1 MLFLFLPHPNAL
13 DSKQNCQWNKFYLIV
28 AFFPLHLHFG
38 VYVCVCVLVAFALAF
53 KMMSQLILMQMLW
66 LVMEQHTYKLRSATK
81 ILKDRV
87 GVVGWEKSF
96 QVKITIV
103 AITYNGFYACG
114 RGNKM
119 GMVDSRM
126 GHTHTYVHLYT
137 KCIWHALNATRK
149 WACMVCVC
157 AHSHSRFYMSQS
169 KCCWEIVGN

>member
-1 MLFLFLPHPNAL
+1 MLFF
-13 DSKQNCQWNKFYLIV
+13 FF
-28 AFFPLHLHFG
+28 FFPTPMLWTANKTVSEISFILLWHFFRSIYIL
-38 VYVCVCVLVAFALAF
+38 VFMCVCVLVAFALAF

-119 GMVDSRM
+119 DMVD
-126 GHTHTYVHLYT
+126 LYT

-169 KCCWEIVGN
+169 KCCWEIVGK